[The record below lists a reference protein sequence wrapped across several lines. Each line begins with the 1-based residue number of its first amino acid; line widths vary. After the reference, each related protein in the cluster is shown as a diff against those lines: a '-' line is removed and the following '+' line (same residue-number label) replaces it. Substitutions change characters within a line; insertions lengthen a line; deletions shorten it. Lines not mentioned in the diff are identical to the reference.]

1 MFESTLSAQG
11 LNESERRLGPLSA
24 AVIGHLA
31 IVFAVVAVTA
41 FIVPPITTREPSELP
56 PLVTILRP
64 PNLGSPDPALQQQK
78 KGTDG
83 AKSKRAVVPQP
94 PVEAPKP
101 PAATPDRLM
110 SEHEPPATEGPP
122 GFDEGEPG
130 LVDGTGRGSGER
142 PGLTEGDPG
151 GDGSDPVVVTGDM
164 TKPALLVKVE
174 PTYPD
179 VARMARLSGRVT
191 ISAVIG
197 LDGSVESAE
206 VLASTSPLFSDTAIG
221 AVRKWRYRPALMNGK
236 PVRVYF
242 TVVVDFSLR

>member
-11 LNESERRLGPLSA
+11 LNESERRFGPLSA

-31 IVFAVVAVTA
+31 FILAVVAVTA
-41 FIVPPITTREPSELP
+41 MIVPPVAIPDPPERPVWIAVLP
-56 PLVTILRP
+56 PKLD
-64 PNLGSPDPALQQQK
+64 LGSPPPGVQRPRRGSETGTPQRSITPPPIQTPTPPAETPETLPTTNDVPP
-78 KGTDG
+78 TDG
-83 AKSKRAVVPQP
+83 SGRSG
-94 PVEAPKP
+94 
-101 PAATPDRLM
+101 DG
-110 SEHEPPATEGPP
+110 S
-122 GFDEGEPG
+122 PG
-130 LVDGTGRGSGER
+130 LPDGSG
-142 PGLTEGDPG
+142 PDSGADQGGGGGGG
-151 GDGSDPVVVTGDM
+151 GDGSDPVVITGDM
-164 TKPALLVKVE
+164 TKPMLLVKVE

-197 LDGSVESAE
+197 LDGNVESAE